1 MQVKDNKILVF
12 SFFRLF
18 ITGITWA
25 LIGPLIPIISKDLGV
40 GLDFIGTALSISV
53 FGLFIT
59 SLITGSL
66 IEVFGFKKI
75 IFLGSLLSAFG
86 SLGLFFSYN
95 YTIFLI
101 SYFILQIGTG
111 IIFVAIFSLI
121 GSYYSR
127 KRTSSLIKVVIGNA
141 LALIISPLL
150 VSGMLFMNLGW
161 RFLYIYIFILQV
173 ALLVWLLFL
182 KIPKKVKIKGALKSL
197 FNISKKISSNPYF
210 ILFCILVFIHSA
222 VMNTFFTWFTTY
234 FSTLNI
240 NLDISSLFLAGYG
253 VAVLVGML
261 LKNKMIKHIKEKR
274 VLLFGVT
281 ISFLAL
287 VGVFFCSN
295 LIFKNILIFIFGMA
309 IAGNFTITFSISTG
323 LFPEYTNSASGFLVA
338 SANLGIMIFQ
348 YLGGY
353 FSQNFSKDSVLYID
367 IILLFALFIVVL
379 ILNMSRKFAG
389 IYNRIKK
396 NYRKADN

>member
-1 MQVKDNKILVF
+1 M
-12 SFFRLF
+12 
-18 ITGITWA
+18 
-25 LIGPLIPIISKDLGV
+25 
-40 GLDFIGTALSISV
+40 
-53 FGLFIT
+53 
-59 SLITGSL
+59 
-66 IEVFGFKKI
+66 
-75 IFLGSLLSAFG
+75 
-86 SLGLFFSYN
+86 
-95 YTIFLI
+95 
-101 SYFILQIGTG
+101 
-111 IIFVAIFSLI
+111 
-121 GSYYSR
+121 
-127 KRTSSLIKVVIGNA
+127 IGNA

-182 KIPKKVKIKGALKSL
+182 KIPKKVKIKWSFKSL
-197 FNISKKISSNPYF
+197 FSINKKISSNPYF

-234 FSTLNI
+234 FSNLNI

-253 VAVLVGML
+253 VAVLIGML
-261 LKNKMIKHIKEKR
+261 LKNKIIKYIKEKR
-274 VLLFGVT
+274 VILFGVI

-295 LIFKNILIFIFGMA
+295 LIFKNILIFLFGMA

-338 SANLGIMIFQ
+338 SANFCIMIFQ
-348 YLGGY
+348 YIGDY

-396 NYRKADN
+396 N